1 MALEEMMWHN
11 DGHKLILKLVKSEI
25 EIESVYCPHGNESEC
40 FINDYGC
47 AVRWF
52 ADRFGMECNVGSCY
66 VDKSLDICWTLVG
79 NTRDMESCQVW
90 FMPLADEVFSAWLV
104 SLGVQAS
111 PPDSAGQLT

>member
-25 EIESVYCPHGNESEC
+25 EIESVYCPHGNEGEC
-40 FINDYGC
+40 FIQDYGC

-66 VDKSLDICWTLVG
+66 VDKSLEICWTLVG
-79 NTRDMESCQVW
+79 SPRDIESCQVW
-90 FMPLADEVFSAWLV
+90 FMPLADEVFSAWLI
-104 SLGVQAS
+104 SLGVQVS
-111 PPDSAGQLT
+111 QSDSYDQLS

>member
-1 MALEEMMWHN
+1 MALDEMMWHN

-25 EIESVYCPHGNESEC
+25 EIESVYCPHGNEGEC
-40 FINDYGC
+40 FIDDYGC

-66 VDKSLDICWTLVG
+66 VDKSLDVCWTLVG

-90 FMPLADEVFSAWLV
+90 FMPLADEVFSAWLT
-104 SLGVQAS
+104 SLGAQVS
-111 PPDSAGQLT
+111 PPGSSGQLT